1 MHAKARNL
9 EAEIVVVRP
18 PSLEHDDDSI
28 SAGLRSFV
36 DVELYVRTDRHSPF
50 TGSHLTDAATHTS
63 SHFSVISPHTPKKR
77 RIL

>member
-9 EAEIVVVRP
+9 EVEIVVVRP

-36 DVELYVRTDRHSPF
+36 DVELYVPTDRHSPF